1 VIGQLPE
8 SEAIRGRA
16 SRMVIRS
23 RDASF
28 AIDMPDIDISARP
41 LRTLM
46 RNELAGLTPEDREE
60 ILRFVLARASRDL
73 DRPGALAYAR
83 RLMRVREALREQL
96 PRAVLNV
103 EEPYAVHVDAL
114 YAIDHDA
121 FWVKGWVHDEDEQLA
136 SLTAVSP
143 EGARTDLL
151 SDAYRFMREDIAEL
165 YTAAGDMSSER
176 HGLIKFLSLESPSRL
191 PDGWVVELR
200 MATGAAFETEAPEV
214 EREIDAVRSRVLGDM
229 IAERPGE
236 DQLVRD
242 HVHPALVRI
251 ERRIESAVEVD
262 GVIVVGDGHP
272 ANPELSVIVPLYKR
286 IDFLEHQL
294 AQFAH
299 DPEIGEVDLV
309 YVLDSPEIA
318 DNLLDSAYALSA
330 LHGIPLRVVLMKQ
343 NAGFSGANNAAA
355 GVARGRRLVLLNSDV
370 IPDRPGWLGKMS
382 AFYDATPSIGALGP
396 KLLYED
402 GSLQHAG
409 LYFYREAGARVWGN
423 QHYYKG
429 LHRSFPAANVAR
441 TVPGVTAACMMLD
454 RDLYEEAGGLSHAY
468 VQGGYEDSDL
478 CLRLI
483 ELDRQNWYMPGAE
496 LYHLEAQSYPSEFR
510 KLATQYNMWLHTHL
524 WNDRIEAVRR
534 EYEPHGGS
542 RQVAQAAAEPP
553 RSGRS

>member
-1 VIGQLPE
+1 V
-8 SEAIRGRA
+8 
-16 SRMVIRS
+16 
-23 RDASF
+23 RD
-28 AIDMPDIDISARP
+28 
-41 LRTLM
+41 
-46 RNELAGLTPEDREE
+46 
-60 ILRFVLARASRDL
+60 
-73 DRPGALAYAR
+73 
-83 RLMRVREALREQL
+83 ALREQL
-96 PRAVLNV
+96 PRTVLNV
-103 EEPYAVHVDAL
+103 QEPYAVHVDTL
-114 YAIDHDA
+114 YAIDRDA
-121 FWVKGWVHDEDEQLA
+121 FWVKGWVHDEDDQLA

-151 SDAYRFMREDIAEL
+151 TGAFRFMREDIAEL
-165 YTAAGDMSSER
+165 YTVAGDTSSER
-176 HGLIKFLSLESPSRL
+176 HGLIKFLQMESPSRL
-191 PDGWVVELR
+191 PEGWVVEMR

-214 EREIDAVRSRVLGDM
+214 EREIDAVRSHVLGDM
-229 IAERPGE
+229 TAERPGE
-236 DQLVRD
+236 EQLVRD
-242 HVHPALVRI
+242 HVHPALERI
-251 ERRIESAVEVD
+251 QRRLEEAVEID
-262 GVIVVGDGHP
+262 AVIEVGDGHP
-272 ANPELSVIVPLYKR
+272 ARPDLSVIVPLYKR

-299 DPEIGEVDLV
+299 DPEIGDVDLI

-318 DNLLDSAYALSA
+318 DNMLDSAYALSA
-330 LHGIPLRVVLMKQ
+330 LHGIPMRVVLMKQ
-343 NAGFSGANNAAA
+343 NAGFSGANNAAV
-355 GVARGRRLVLLNSDV
+355 GVARGRRVVLLNSDV
-370 IPDRPGWLGKMS
+370 LPDRPGWLGKMS
-382 AFYDATPSIGALGP
+382 AFYDATPGIGALGP

-441 TVPGVTAACMMLD
+441 AVPGVTAACMMLD

-510 KLATQYNMWLHTHL
+510 KLATKYNMWLHTHL

-534 EYEPHGGS
+534 EYELHGGS

-553 RSGRS
+553 R